1 MHLNPTRTPTL
12 ARSTFTSGLGSWQ
25 QMTWNQPTCRHG
37 SAPTHLVS
45 CAEHQASLPTNWAYL
60 VLPVLSQLPPCLS
73 ISLCLSFSHFSREIF
88 KGSWQPF
95 SGGQRAL
102 FPPQGAFLG
111 LAAAKGLP
119 LMLVLPL
126 LGSPE
131 QTSAGQPPEQEM
143 LGGETH
149 NKGRKS
155 RQYCSLFKLPD
166 SI

>member
-1 MHLNPTRTPTL
+1 MTR
-12 ARSTFTSGLGSWQ
+12 
-25 QMTWNQPTCRHG
+25 NQPMCRHG

-45 CAEHQASLPTNWAYL
+45 CAEHQASFPTNRAYL

-73 ISLCLSFSHFSREIF
+73 ISLCLSLSHFSGEIF
-88 KGSWQPF
+88 KGSWLPF

-143 LGGETH
+143 LGGDTH
-149 NKGRKS
+149 NQGRKS

-166 SI
+166 SIWLCSPSFIQTYQTQHPLLHANIL

>member
-1 MHLNPTRTPTL
+1 MNPSRTPTL
-12 ARSTFTSGLGSWQ
+12 ARSTFTSGLGSRQ

-45 CAEHQASLPTNWAYL
+45 CAEHQASFAATWAYL
-60 VLPVLSQLPPCLS
+60 VFPVLSQLPPCLS
-73 ISLCLSFSHFSREIF
+73 ISLCLSFSHFSGEIF

-119 LMLVLPL
+119 LILVLPL
-126 LGSPE
+126 LGSPK
-131 QTSAGQPPEQEM
+131 QTSAGQLPEQEV

-149 NKGRKS
+149 NQGRTS
-155 RQYCSLFKLPD
+155 RQYCSLFKLPH